1 MLAQSDFPITEAI
14 RHFSRFGA
22 EAAYLVP
29 TSTGLK
35 KSILDAHQ
43 SFRSFL
49 AAKGIH
55 HYNEQSVGPSNKE
68 TRQVSVIGTQDY
80 SLRDMSLYRPATK
93 SGDPRVWISGLREF
107 AEPNNLIAVLCS
119 PEKKIYIVNV
129 SDARVWSTIE
139 IEGSPL
145 RTALLAF
152 SSIEAAT
159 ATLLSRLSE
168 ISKQGFVASQRSGD
182 TGVGFTLESLLGISA
197 NSSKDPDFQG
207 IEIKAGRIAEG
218 SRSKKSRTSLFSQV
232 PEWRSSPC
240 GSATELLEKVGYIE
254 QLTGRLQ
261 LYCTNT
267 VKPNPQGLFLELTSS
282 GEWLESRWLDNFGVK
297 QTLVRWNMSTLR
309 NRLSAK
315 HANTF
320 WVSAES
326 RHGRDGEEFRYN
338 SVTHTRH
345 PLIWNLGPAIEAGKV
360 TLDFTLSQKPSGMTR
375 DHGYL
380 FKLHE
385 RSIDFLFP
393 PSETYSL

>member
-1 MLAQSDFPITEAI
+1 MLSLSDFPITEAM

-29 TSTGLK
+29 TSTGLG

-49 AAKGIH
+49 ASKGIH
-55 HYNEQSVGPSNKE
+55 NYDEQSVGPLNKE
-68 TRQVSVIGTQDY
+68 TRQVYVIGTQDC
-80 SLRDMSLYRPATK
+80 SLRNMSLYRPTTK

-119 PEKKIYIVNV
+119 PDKKIYIVNV
-129 SDARVWSTIE
+129 SDARVWSTVE

-145 RTALLAF
+145 QTALLEF

-159 ATLLSRLSE
+159 SILLSRLRD

-182 TGVGFTLESLLGISA
+182 TGVGFTLESLLGIRA

-207 IEIKAGRIAEG
+207 IEIKAGRTAAG
-218 SRSKKSRTSLFSQV
+218 SLSKHSRTSLFSQV

-240 GSATELLEKVGYIE
+240 RTATELLEKVGYVDRV
-254 QLTGRLQ
+254 TGRKQ
-261 LYCTNT
+261 LYCTNS
-267 VKPNPQGLFLELTSS
+267 VRPNPQGLLLELTDSD
-282 GEWLESRWLDNFGVK
+282 EWLESRHLDSYGSK
-297 QTLVRWNMSTLR
+297 QTLVRWNMNMLR
-309 NRLSAK
+309 GRLSAK
-315 HANTF
+315 HASTF

-326 RHGRDGEEFRYN
+326 RQGRDGEEFRYT

-345 PLIWNLGPAIEAGKV
+345 PLVWNLGPAIQAGKV
-360 TLDFTLSQKPSGMTR
+360 TLDFTLSQKPTGLTR

>member
-1 MLAQSDFPITEAI
+1 
-14 RHFSRFGA
+14 
-22 EAAYLVP
+22 
-29 TSTGLK
+29 
-35 KSILDAHQ
+35 
-43 SFRSFL
+43 
-49 AAKGIH
+49 
-55 HYNEQSVGPSNKE
+55 
-68 TRQVSVIGTQDY
+68 
-80 SLRDMSLYRPATK
+80 
-93 SGDPRVWISGLREF
+93 
-107 AEPNNLIAVLCS
+107 
-119 PEKKIYIVNV
+119 VNI

-139 IEGSPL
+139 LEGSPL
-145 RTALLAF
+145 RTALLEF

-159 ATLLSRLSE
+159 SILLSRLSD

-182 TGVGFTLESLLGISA
+182 TGVGFTLESLLGIRA

-232 PEWRSSPC
+232 PEWSSSPC
-240 GSATELLEKVGYIE
+240 RSATELLEKVGYIE
-254 QLTGRLQ
+254 HLTGRMQ
-261 LYCTNT
+261 LYCTNS

-282 GEWLESRWLDNFGVK
+282 DEWLESRWLDNFGVK
-297 QTLVRWNMSTLR
+297 QTLVRWNMNTLR

-326 RHGRDGEEFRYN
+326 RQGRDGEEFRYN